1 MIFFTNKK
9 DISMLQER
17 KGKKVKETSPSIDI
31 PALHFA
37 DKSYELICKNTLVS
51 ISYTAWLISNRPG
64 IRIHVFY
71 LICNQVSYTDLSKFK
86 NNRDKNFLLVWIL
99 VIFSGTHLSIIKIK
113 TNYVVN

>member
-37 DKSYELICKNTLVS
+37 DKLVWVNCKNTLVS

-64 IRIHVFY
+64 IRIHVSLFN
-71 LICNQVSYTDLSKFK
+71 LQSSHTLTCPNLKITG
-86 NNRDKNFLLVWIL
+86 IE
-99 VIFSGTHLSIIKIK
+99 IFFWFGSIFRHTLEYNKIK
-113 TNYVVN
+113 TNYVVINGK